1 MKGKDHIRSRGEKNK
16 RIRIKKGGKTRGK
29 SIGKLGRGGGDKN
42 QQPLELDGDPANACD
57 TEKATKYIANLP
69 EPHAVNTEAQIVSSH
84 WHLYNSQPA
93 GELAIGEAHSS
104 LLFANTVIAS
114 SYSHHSHS
122 HLSSRVL
129 FQHSVLFLHER
140 DPPNIAAKHGV
151 NTEL

>member
-114 SYSHHSHS
+114 SQLLTPLSFPSVKQSSLPTLCSFLTRKRPSQYSCKAWS
-122 HLSSRVL
+122 
-129 FQHSVLFLHER
+129 
-140 DPPNIAAKHGV
+140 
-151 NTEL
+151 